1 MKLLKRLFIGM
12 LTFVTVLT
20 GVGVNAFAMEPG
32 DSNVVE
38 AQNEDE
44 TMRQTK
50 ETAELEAALDEL
62 DSLYKKLVAIREEAK
77 AEAARNQEQSDD
89 EFTVRPVRLVDYAD
103 EQEAIIK
110 QMENIVDNNETLAKE
125 LDSMDLSVFRPIPED
140 AVFDEDEAE
149 TEDESEVEA
158 EVETAESV
166 VDESTN
172 DTELDMS
179 VNDSKDESE
188 TEIETTD
195 TDLEDS
201 TDVVEMKYE
210 PIDIE
215 DEMFDIEDPIVDSE
229 FKVHPYGYGS
239 FVTKLMT
246 FLGSIFR

>member
-1 MKLLKRLFIGM
+1 MRLLKRLFIGM

-44 TMRQTK
+44 TMRQVK

-62 DSLYKKLVAIREEAK
+62 NSLYEKLVVTREEAK

-89 EFTVRPVRLVDYAD
+89 EFTVRPIRLVDYAD

-110 QMENIVDNNETLAKE
+110 QMKNIVDNNATLTKE
-125 LDSMDLSVFRPIPED
+125 LDSMDLSVFQPVPED
-140 AVFDEDEAE
+140 AVFDEDESE
-149 TEDESEVEA
+149 TEPETVEP
-158 EVETAESV
+158 V

-179 VNDSKDESE
+179 ANDSKDEPE

-195 TDLEDS
+195 TDVEDS
-201 TDVVEMKYE
+201 TDAVEMKYE
-210 PIDIE
+210 PINIE
-215 DEMFDIEDPIVDSE
+215 DEMFDIEDPIADSE
-229 FKVHPYGYGS
+229 FKVRPYGYDG
-239 FVTKLMT
+239 FVAKLMT
-246 FLGSIFR
+246 FLGRIFR